1 MCAFGHPVATC
12 CEMFGIVGSS
22 LKMVK
27 VSRGLRLYDLVL
39 AVVFR
44 EVVVLV
50 LIVVRC
56 TRPRSIPLAIL
67 ALKKELHGFLKGFY
81 FYACIWFSSYSY
93 GAPLGGPSGP
103 WAPLTNEIGMSAR
116 RLLVAGMRAAKFFRS
131 KLWSFAIFCFKM
143 IPPTKLEHLN
153 LNWRNTSFNS
163 FYSFDWQAVGC
174 ILPDDIHWSCSREG
188 SNKESTE

>member
-27 VSRGLRLYDLVL
+27 FSRGLRLYDLVL
-39 AVVFR
+39 AVMLR
-44 EVVVLV
+44 RRYVV
-50 LIVVRC
+50 IVVRR
-56 TRPRSIPLAIL
+56 TRPRSIPLAVLTI
-67 ALKKELHGFLKGFY
+67 KKELHGFVKGLY
-81 FYACIWFSSYSY
+81 FYACIWFSSNSF

-116 RLLVAGMRAAKFFRS
+116 RLLVAGMRAAKFSRC
-131 KLWSFAIFCFKM
+131 KLWSFTIFCFKM

-153 LNWRNTSFNS
+153 LNLLWINTSFNS
-163 FYSFDWQAVGC
+163 FHSFDWQAVGC
-174 ILPDDIHWSCSREG
+174 IVPVDIHWSCSREG